1 VAFFLSKSSHS
12 DIVQMNLK
20 ELKFLI
26 ASDLCRHA
34 GKKSLACLIRMIF
47 SEPGF
52 EYTFWM
58 RICAFCDAGRVR
70 RWLLYPWARITLR
83 HYTYKYGISI
93 PHQTRIGSGF
103 YIGHFGQIFVNRRA
117 VIGKNCNISPGVTV
131 GQASRGRRKGWP
143 TIGDNVYIAPGAK
156 IVGNVKIGNCVAIG
170 ANCVVTTD
178 IPDNGVVVGVPG
190 KVISFEGSQGYVN
203 HTDY

>member
-1 VAFFLSKSSHS
+1 
-12 DIVQMNLK
+12 M
-20 ELKFLI
+20 
-26 ASDLCRHA
+26 
-34 GKKSLACLIRMIF
+34 
-47 SEPGF
+47 
-52 EYTFWM
+52 
-58 RICAFCDAGRVR
+58 
-70 RWLLYPWARITLR
+70 
-83 HYTYKYGISI
+83 
-93 PHQTRIGSGF
+93 
-103 YIGHFGQIFVNRRA
+103 
-117 VIGKNCNISPGVTV
+117 